1 MCASSIAVFVTESS
15 FYVLP
20 CIWPGHIHVDIEFLM
35 SVFHQSNIYMI
46 LFLKK
51 LMGLYLKRITGYKK
65 KQAEKMVESLLE
77 AGLPEIIKENLSQ
90 RELIDSYLKLETNV
104 Y

>member
-1 MCASSIAVFVTESS
+1 MTESS
-15 FYVLP
+15 FYALS
-20 CIWPGHIHVDIEFLM
+20 CIWPEHIAIEFLM
-35 SVFHQSNIYMI
+35 SVTSHFYIYMNP
-46 LFLKK
+46 FFKK
-51 LMGLYLKRITGYKK
+51 LMGLYLKKITGYKK
-65 KQAEKMVESLLE
+65 KQAEKMMESLLE

>member
-1 MCASSIAVFVTESS
+1 
-15 FYVLP
+15 
-20 CIWPGHIHVDIEFLM
+20 
-35 SVFHQSNIYMI
+35 
-46 LFLKK
+46 
-51 LMGLYLKRITGYKK
+51 MGLYLKKITGYKK